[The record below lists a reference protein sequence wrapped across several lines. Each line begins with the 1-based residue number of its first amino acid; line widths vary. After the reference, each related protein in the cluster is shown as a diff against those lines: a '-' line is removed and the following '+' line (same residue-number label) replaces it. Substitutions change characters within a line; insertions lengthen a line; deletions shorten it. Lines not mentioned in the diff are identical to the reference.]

1 MRRVKPISIVVA
13 LLLMSCGEDNPLNYD
28 TLAGTY
34 TLREIQLTGGSQTQ
48 TLRPPEATGT
58 LVLSTTGDFSMSL
71 SVPSLQMVD
80 RYSDGT
86 YAIEGSSILFQEAAT
101 LGLVGTNAAVSGNEL
116 TLTSSIGESQVTM
129 VFVKV

>member
-1 MRRVKPISIVVA
+1 MRRLHPLLIVVA
-13 LLLMSCGEDNPLNYD
+13 LFLMSCGEDNPLNYD

-71 SVPSLQMVD
+71 SIPSLQLED
-80 RYSDGT
+80 RYSEGT
-86 YAIEGSSILFQEAAT
+86 YTIQDSSILFQESAT
-101 LGLVGTNAAVSGNEL
+101 LGLIGTNATVDGNEL
-116 TLTSSIGESQVTM
+116 TLGSSLGGSQVTM

>member
-1 MRRVKPISIVVA
+1 MRRFKPFTIVVA
-13 LLLMSCGEDNPLNYD
+13 LLFMSCGEDNPLNYD

-48 TLRPPEATGT
+48 TLRPPEAIGT

-71 SVPSLQMVD
+71 SVPSLGMED
-80 RYSDGT
+80 RFSDGT

-101 LGLVGTNAAVSGNEL
+101 LGLIGTNATISGNEL
-116 TLTSSIGESQVTM
+116 TLTSSLGGSQVTM
-129 VFVKV
+129 IFVKV

>member
-1 MRRVKPISIVVA
+1 MRRFKPFTVVVA
-13 LLLMSCGEDNPLNYD
+13 LLFMSCGEDNPLNYD

-34 TLREIQLTGGSQTQ
+34 TLREIQLTGGTQTQ

-58 LVLSTTGDFSMSL
+58 LVLSTAGDFSMSL
-71 SVPSLQMVD
+71 SVPLLGMED

-86 YAIEGSSILFQEAAT
+86 YAIEGSSIIFQEAAT
-101 LGLVGTNAAVSGNEL
+101 LGLIGTNATVNGSEL
-116 TLTSSIGESQVTM
+116 TLTSSLGESQVTM

>member
-1 MRRVKPISIVVA
+1 MRTFAGILFVFA
-13 LLLMSCGEDNPLNYD
+13 LLAVACGEDNPLNYD

-34 TLREIQLTGGSQTQ
+34 TLREIQLADGSETR

-58 LVLSTTGDFSMSL
+58 LVLTTTGDFSMSL
-71 SVPSLQMVD
+71 SIPVLQLED

-86 YAIEGSSILFQEAAT
+86 YAIEGSNILFQEAET
-101 LGLVGTNAAVSGNEL
+101 LGVTGTTATVSGNEL
-116 TLTSSIGESQVTM
+116 TLASRLGESQVTM

>member
-1 MRRVKPISIVVA
+1 MRRFKTFTFVVA
-13 LLLMSCGEDNPLNYD
+13 LLFMSCGEDNPLNYD

-71 SVPSLQMVD
+71 SVPSLGMED

-101 LGLVGTNAAVSGNEL
+101 LGLIGTNATISGNEL
-116 TLTSSIGESQVTM
+116 TLTSSLGGSQVTM
-129 VFVKV
+129 IFVKV

>member
-1 MRRVKPISIVVA
+1 MRKILPLLTVVA
-13 LLLMSCGEDNPLNYD
+13 LFLVSCGDDNSLNYD

-34 TLREIQLTGGSQTQ
+34 TLREIQLTGGAQTQ

-71 SVPSLQMVD
+71 SIPTLQLED

-86 YAIEGSSILFQEAAT
+86 YTIQDSSILFQESAT
-101 LGLVGTNAAVSGNEL
+101 LGLIGTNATVNGNEL
-116 TLTSSIGESQVTM
+116 TLASSLGGSQVTM

>member
-1 MRRVKPISIVVA
+1 MRRFLPLSIVVA
-13 LLLMSCGEDNPLNYD
+13 LFLTSCGEDSPLNYD

-34 TLREIQLTGGSQTQ
+34 TLREIQLAGGSQTQ

-71 SVPSLQMVD
+71 SIPTLQLED

-86 YAIEGSSILFQEAAT
+86 YTIQDSSILFQESAT
-101 LGLVGTNAAVSGNEL
+101 LGLIGTNATVDGNEL
-116 TLTSSIGESQVTM
+116 TLTSSLGGSQVTM

>member
-1 MRRVKPISIVVA
+1 MKRFKPFSFVVA
-13 LLLMSCGEDNPLNYD
+13 LLFMSCGEDNPLNYD

-34 TLREIQLTGGSQTQ
+34 TLREIQLASGAATQ

-58 LVLSTTGDFSMSL
+58 LVLTTTGDFSLSL
-71 SVPSLQMVD
+71 SIPSLGHED

-101 LGLVGTNAAVSGNEL
+101 LGLVGTNATVNGNEL
-116 TLTSSIGESQVTM
+116 TLTSSLAGSQVSM